1 MFFYEARL
9 MILLYHGTGILLVRS
24 PQSPVGRFLNYFQFE
39 HLYTCVIFG
48 NSKSYN
54 TAAQT
59 CVLGTK

>member
-9 MILLYHGTGILLVRS
+9 MILLYHDTGILLMRT
-24 PQSPVGRFLNYFQFE
+24 PQSSVGRFLNYFQFE
-39 HLYTCVIFG
+39 HLYTRVIFD
-48 NSKSYN
+48 NSKNYN